1 MCHTRTDR
9 QIDEQTNGTDLI
21 GPFLKRWRFDH
32 VFRKFDNKIFLNY
45 LTWLWAIRKE
55 SIQEKGIQTINI
67 VQRLKCSKQWSLANL
82 LKITFILFECHRSI
96 ANSII
101 SLYYSERVHDNK
113 EFNLKIHNLNV
124 NPKSRPVKSNSEQHQ
139 FSFKYVSSKNQW

>member
-1 MCHTRTDR
+1 MSHTDGQTDGWT
-9 QIDEQTNGTDLI
+9 DEQDWSYRTLSKKMEVWSCVSEIRQQN
-21 GPFLKRWRFDH
+21 FLKLFGLIMSNKERINT
-32 VFRKFDNKIFLNY
+32 RKGN
-45 LTWLWAIRKE
+45 
-55 SIQEKGIQTINI
+55 TINI
-67 VQRLKCSKQWSLANL
+67 VQRSKSSKQWSLANL

-101 SLYYSERVHDNK
+101 SLCYSEKVHDNK